1 MEKLSIII
9 TEDDNWYAEFIKH
22 AISLTGDYNIQIVGT
37 AEQLMKK
44 LNTQPDIVTLDFNL
58 PDAKGEKILEQIKIK
73 CPESKVVIISGQE
86 DVQIAVNLLSK
97 GAFDYVVKNDESRNR
112 IFQIMRNIKENHGL
126 KKQIVELER
135 EVRAKYSFK
144 DILISNSKKFDGIYN
159 LIEKA
164 STSNINVSVFGATG
178 TGKELVARA
187 IHFNS
192 NRAKDPFVAVNLSAL
207 SESLLESELFGYVK
221 GAFTGANE
229 DRKGK
234 FEESGKG
241 TIFLDEIAEIN
252 EGIQVKLLRVLQ
264 EMEISRVG
272 SSKVISIN
280 CRIISAT
287 NKDLAEEVRKGNF
300 RQDLYYRLMGLSIHL
315 PKLMERDN
323 DILVLAHHFSADY
336 TKKNNLGRRVLS
348 EEATNKLIAYHYPGN
363 IRELKSIIDLAC
375 VLSDN
380 GTIESEHIIFN
391 DLSNGYVE
399 MSDLDLTLKDRNKR
413 LIENMLDRHNNNVRL
428 VAKKLGIGK
437 STIYRLLK

>member
-315 PKLMERDN
+315 PKLIERDN

-336 TKKNNLGRRVLS
+336 AKKNNLGRRVLS

-375 VLSDN
+375 VLTDN
-380 GTIESEHIIFN
+380 GTIGSEHIIFN

>member
-9 TEDDNWYAEFIKH
+9 TEDDKWYAEFIKH
-22 AISLTGDYNIQIVGT
+22 TLSLTGDYNIQIVHT
-37 AEQLMKK
+37 AEQLMAK
-44 LNTQPDIVTLDFNL
+44 LNAQPDIVTLDFNL
-58 PDAKGEKILEQIKIK
+58 PDAKGEKILERIKKK
-73 CPESKVVIISGQE
+73 CPESKVIIISGQE

-97 GAFDYVVKNDESRNR
+97 GALDYVVKNDESRNR
-112 IFQIMRNIKENHGL
+112 IFQIMRNINENQGL
-126 KKQIVELER
+126 KNQIVELER

-315 PKLMERDN
+315 PKLIERDN

-336 TKKNNLGRRVLS
+336 AKKNNLGRRVLS

-375 VLSDN
+375 VLTDN
-380 GTIESEHIIFN
+380 GTIGSEHIIFN

>member
-315 PKLMERDN
+315 PKLIERDN

-336 TKKNNLGRRVLS
+336 AKKNNLGRRVLS
-348 EEATNKLIAYHYPGN
+348 EEATKKLIAYHYPGN

-375 VLSDN
+375 VLTDN